1 MNTAQK
7 ILDTIGGNKFIA
19 MTGAT
24 IYSQNNGQT
33 LVAKFKG
40 SRIANILYVTLNS
53 NDLYDVKICK
63 FQNMD
68 IKNVAEFKDIF
79 AENLKYAFE
88 NTTKLRISL

>member
-7 ILDTIGGNKFIA
+7 ILYTIGGNKFIA

-40 SRIANILYVTLNS
+40 SRIANILYVTLNG
-53 NDLYDVKICK
+53 NDLYDVKISK

-68 IKNVAEFKDIF
+68 IKDVAEFKDIF
-79 AENLKYAFE
+79 AQNLKYAFE